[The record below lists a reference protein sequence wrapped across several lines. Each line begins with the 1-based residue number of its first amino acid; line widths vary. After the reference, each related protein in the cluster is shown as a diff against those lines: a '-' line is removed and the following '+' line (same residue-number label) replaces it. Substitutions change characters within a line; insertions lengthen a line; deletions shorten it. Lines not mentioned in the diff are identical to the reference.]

1 MATYLNLYLFV
12 LCGVPIAWMGDT
24 ATRRGLQ
31 KLYFLFLWIVLSVFA
46 GSRSL
51 SVDRDLQTYFEWFQ
65 SIVTNQATA
74 AEWLRDPSFGLISYM
89 MFHLGL
95 GFRAVVLT
103 YDLLAVGAL
112 MAVAVSAASER
123 WSTLTFYLVFCQ
135 YYAVS
140 EMTEIRAAVA
150 IPVMTLSIFA
160 ACRKRWQLSAVLLV
174 VAIFFHF
181 SAILALPVCIF
192 LLAGAQ
198 FRSRMYIVLLVA
210 VAVIAYIELSP
221 LMALLSNLYRLSEYL
236 NGGEEQN
243 DLKVISWYALLH
255 LLPIAIAVFYSWKKL
270 SLQIRVAAL
279 LASIGMAC
287 FFMLSWNTG
296 LATRLLYLFDLFWII
311 LWVHALDRIEGA
323 RTYLYT
329 FLMIAL
335 GLALYVKSLQYLS
348 PYSIAQI

>member
-1 MATYLNLYLFV
+1 MTPYLDLYFVV

-31 KLYFLFLWIVLSVFA
+31 KLYFVFLWIVLSVFA

-65 SIVTNQATA
+65 AIATNQATA
-74 AEWLRDPSFGLISYM
+74 AEWLRDPSFGVISYSL
-89 MFHLGL
+89 FHLGL

-112 MAVAVSAASER
+112 MAVAVFGVAER
-123 WSTLTFYLVFCQ
+123 WSTLAFYLLFCQ
-135 YYAVS
+135 YYAVA
-140 EMTEIRAAVA
+140 EMTELRSAVA
-150 IPVMTLSIFA
+150 IPLMTLSILA
-160 ACRKRWQLSAVLLV
+160 ACRKRWRLSAVLLL

-192 LLAGAQ
+192 LLAGIQ
-198 FRSRMYIVLLVA
+198 FRSRLYIVFLVGA
-210 VAVIAYIELSP
+210 AIVAYIELSP
-221 LMALLSNLYRLSEYL
+221 LLALLSNLYRLSEYL

-243 DLKVISWYALLH
+243 DLKAISWYALLH
-255 LLPIAIAVFYSWKKL
+255 LIPIAIAVYSWKKL

-279 LASIGMAC
+279 LSSFAMAC

-296 LATRLLYLFDLFWII
+296 LATRLLYLFDLFWIV
-311 LWVHALDRIEGA
+311 LWVYDLDRIEGA

-348 PYSIAQI
+348 PYSIIQI